1 MITIKPPRLRKG
13 DLIGL
18 VTPASTPSTEEKIL
32 KGAEYLEKL
41 GYRVKFG
48 KYIRNQHGYLAGADE
63 ERAADFNNM
72 VKDKN
77 VKAIFSIRGGYGTP
91 RILQMI
97 DYRALKQNPKIIVG
111 YSDITALQLAIFR
124 KVGLVTFSGAMTGV
138 EMWKEMDSY
147 TEEHFWRVLTST
159 KKVGALENPFDEKL
173 ITLNSGNGRGRLLGG
188 NLSLMACIMGTPF
201 QPTMRGS
208 ILFLED
214 VEESPHRVDRMLAQ
228 LLNSGVLRGLAA
240 LVFGVFTDCKPTNPD
255 EPHLTIEEIQKE
267 YADKIKC
274 PVIANLQY
282 GHIPKKLTLPIG
294 LQATLDTKHN
304 RIEVL
309 ESGVV

>member
-1 MITIKPPRLRKG
+1 MKTIKPPRLRKG
-13 DLIGL
+13 DVIGL
-18 VTPASTPSTEEKIL
+18 VAPASTPSTEEKIL

-63 ERAADFNNM
+63 ERSADFNNM

-124 KVGLVTFSGAMTGV
+124 KIGLVTFSGAMTGV

-159 KKVGALENPFDEKL
+159 KKVGALENPSAEKL

-188 NLSLMACIMGTPF
+188 NLSLLACIMGTPF
-201 QPTMRGS
+201 QPIMRGS

-214 VEESPHRVDRMLAQ
+214 VEESPHHVDRMLAQ
-228 LLNSGVLRGLAA
+228 LLNSGVLRGIAA

-282 GHIPKKLTLPIG
+282 GHIPKKLTIPIG
-294 LQATLDTKHN
+294 LQATLDTISGK
-304 RIEVL
+304 IEVL
-309 ESGVV
+309 ESAVV